1 MTLQEKIKKDL
12 TAAMKA
18 KDAVKKDTLRVV
30 LGEFG
35 RAESKEPPDK
45 EVVRVL
51 KKLIKSEKELLEKNR
66 KTEESEFIRII
77 ETYLPLMAT
86 DADIKSWI
94 VEQIDFS
101 LFNNKMQAM
110 RPIMQ
115 HFGETADGETV
126 KKVLQAL

>member
-35 RAESKEPPDK
+35 RAESKELPDK

-51 KKLIKSEKELLEKNR
+51 KKLIKSEKELLEKSR
-66 KTEESEFIRII
+66 KTEDSEFIRII

-86 DADIKSWI
+86 EADIKSWI